1 MSIRVATPE
10 DVPEMIEIRLSVRQ
24 NTLSEAGIAW
34 LTHERV
40 ERSIT
45 EQGRGWVADADG
57 ELQGFCIALRA
68 DASIWAMFVRPRAED
83 QGIGKQLLSRAAEW
97 LFQTGAE
104 VATVTTDLGT
114 RAAGF
119 YAAVGWQQSAVNDE
133 GEVTFQLHR
142 PPGP

>member
-1 MSIRVATPE
+1 MPIRVATPA
-10 DVPEMIEIRLSVRQ
+10 DIPEMIEIRLSVRE

-40 ERSIT
+40 ERAIT
-45 EQGRGWVADADG
+45 QQGRGWVAETDG
-57 ELQGFCIALRA
+57 EIEGFCIALRE

-83 QGIGKQLLSRAAEW
+83 QGFGRRLLARAAAW
-97 LFQTGAE
+97 LFDSGAE
-104 VATVTTDLGT
+104 LATVTTDLGT

-133 GEVTFQLHR
+133 GEVTFLLHR
-142 PPGP
+142 RPQ